1 VTRRALAARLAKLAG
16 LTVDQ
21 AVRFLGAVPTVLA
34 AELAASGKL
43 HWRGLG
49 SFAVRT
55 YPPRKIHNPA
65 TGKTIELPGRT
76 AVAFKSSPRLRPA
89 PKKPSASPAPRKRAR
104 VEKPRVR

>member
-1 VTRRALAARLAKLAG
+1 MTRRALAARLAKVAG

-21 AVRFLGAVPTVLA
+21 ATRFLGAVPTIVA

-49 SFAVRT
+49 SFEVRT

-65 TGKTIELPGRT
+65 TGKTITLPRRT
-76 AVAFKSSPRLRPA
+76 AVSFRASSRLRPTLKT
-89 PKKPSASPAPRKRAR
+89 PSSASRDQTRRGQRRPN
-104 VEKPRVR
+104 

>member
-1 VTRRALAARLAKLAG
+1 VTRRALAARLAKAAD

-21 AVRFLGAVPTVLA
+21 AARFLGAIPTILA
-34 AELAASGKL
+34 AELAVSGKL

-65 TGKTIELPGRT
+65 TGETIDLPSRT
-76 AVAFKSSPRLRPA
+76 TVSFKASGQLRQARKALTRNAARRSRKPRL
-89 PKKPSASPAPRKRAR
+89 
-104 VEKPRVR
+104 